1 MHAAVGLVDER
12 DPLGHEVVEL
22 PRRVL
27 IDPSLGMLPEAAV
40 QRTRCEQAQR
50 PVVAA
55 IEQRGHVRPT
65 YSPRELWRPRV
76 GEHLS

>member
-55 IEQRGHVRPT
+55 IEVRAA
-65 YSPRELWRPRV
+65 RPCAPYV
-76 GEHLS
+76 FST